1 MKDSKTTISQLKE
14 RLAKFKD
21 DRDWQQFYNP
31 KDLAEAITLESAE
44 LLEIFRWLTPKE
56 SKELLNDPKFK
67 KRIESEM
74 ADVFIFLLN
83 FANAAG
89 IDLAKVTFEK
99 IEENEKKYPAEK
111 ARGNAKKYDEL

>member
-1 MKDSKTTISQLKE
+1 
-14 RLAKFKD
+14 
-21 DRDWQQFYNP
+21 
-31 KDLAEAITLESAE
+31 
-44 LLEIFRWLTPKE
+44 
-56 SKELLNDPKFK
+56 
-67 KRIESEM
+67 M